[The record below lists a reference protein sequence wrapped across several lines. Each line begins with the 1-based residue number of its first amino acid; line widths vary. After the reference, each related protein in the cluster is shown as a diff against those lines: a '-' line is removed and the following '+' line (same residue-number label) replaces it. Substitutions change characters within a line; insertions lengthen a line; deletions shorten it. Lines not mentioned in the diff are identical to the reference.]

1 MSAGLRSC
9 HAPLVAD
16 ETYAVS
22 YCGR

>member
-9 HAPLVAD
+9 HALLVAD